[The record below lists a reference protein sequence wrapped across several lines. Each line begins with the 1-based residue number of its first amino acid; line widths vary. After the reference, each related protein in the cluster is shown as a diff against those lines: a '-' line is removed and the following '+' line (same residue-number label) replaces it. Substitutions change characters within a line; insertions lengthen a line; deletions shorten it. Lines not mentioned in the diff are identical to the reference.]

1 MNNIENSICD
11 AIDILVKQAINSA
24 NFDKTIQATII
35 TCSEPSTGEYLVK
48 YQDSKFY
55 AYASNPD
62 ITYNSGALVHLLIPE
77 GDFSN
82 HKTIIGAVKNLGAN
96 YNSQITQ
103 EDQYNEIGNNCVK
116 ILDNFAGWSLCSY
129 ESPEIRR
136 IMKVYLLIIQVY
148 RNIFQKILIRLILFQ
163 EQLFRQIC
171 RKNSKMLV
179 EIMALYIDQP
189 FQIRLEKKLQETIS
203 LMLIL

>member
-35 TCSEPSTGEYLVK
+35 NCSEPSTGEYLVK

-77 GDFSN
+77 GDFS
-82 HKTIIGAVKNLGAN
+82 KTKYIVGYVN
-96 YNSQITQ
+96 YKKENN
-103 EDQYNEIGNNCVK
+103 NE
-116 ILDNFAGWSLCSY
+116 
-129 ESPEIRR
+129 R
-136 IMKVYLLIIQVY
+136 
-148 RNIFQKILIRLILFQ
+148 
-163 EQLFRQIC
+163 
-171 RKNSKMLV
+171 
-179 EIMALYIDQP
+179 
-189 FQIRLEKKLQETIS
+189 
-203 LMLIL
+203 